1 MDLIIPMYLR
11 RCFMNCEKNYFYKP
25 RIYVKLY
32 SEEWRERLTT
42 VRTVLSSELTYDVR
56 RGVERANFAFQP
68 HGLRV

>member
-32 SEEWRERLTT
+32 S
-42 VRTVLSSELTYDVR
+42 
-56 RGVERANFAFQP
+56 
-68 HGLRV
+68 